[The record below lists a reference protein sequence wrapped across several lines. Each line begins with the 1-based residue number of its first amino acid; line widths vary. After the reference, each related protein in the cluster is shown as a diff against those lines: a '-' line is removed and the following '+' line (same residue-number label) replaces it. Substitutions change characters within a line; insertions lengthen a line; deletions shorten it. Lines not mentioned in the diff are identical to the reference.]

1 MEKNTI
7 ALRSLSLG
15 GYIVRGE
22 LDISVRN
29 QENKDFLKSANELVE
44 LLYSWMKKE
53 DLLNYLTSEE
63 LESFSKPLGKWD
75 NIEIIKS
82 IWKNESLGTL
92 LWALSLTPQIPP
104 YDNLFVPEKLIE
116 NLTLFRSKE
125 YFLERVELR
134 SEEEIKRERNIAEYW
149 FWRLQVFDMEKRNEG
164 ISEKINLKEIIS
176 SVTEKAY
183 LNGYLPQ
190 PIDGDFPIFG
200 KPFRDITLD
209 EYLII
214 SYIIVERYNTLN
226 WICGYGENY

>member
-75 NIEIIKS
+75 KIEIIKS

-183 LNGYLPQ
+183 LNGYLSQ
-190 PIDGDFPIFG
+190 PIDGDFPILG

>member
-7 ALRSLSLG
+7 ALRCLSLG

-53 DLLNYLTSEE
+53 DLLSYLTSEE

-92 LWALSLTPQIPP
+92 LWALSLIPQIPP
-104 YDNLFVPEKLIE
+104 YDNLFVPERLIE

-125 YFLERVELR
+125 YFLEKVELR

-149 FWRLQVFDMEKRNEG
+149 FWRLQVFDMEKRDEG
-164 ISEKINLKEIIS
+164 VSEKINLKDIIS
-176 SVTEKAY
+176 SVAEKAY
-183 LNGYLPQ
+183 FEGYLPK
-190 PIDGDFPIFG
+190 PIDGDFPILG

-214 SYIIVERYNTLN
+214 SYIIVERYNTFN
-226 WICGYGENY
+226 WICGYRENY